1 MKRSDTTDD
10 ALAPTTMTLVVRNML
25 AGLLLRVSQML
36 TRIDSL
42 ELTRV
47 NAINEDLRSL
57 SLLVVDL
64 KERESRLQSQ
74 IASVRRRMGKRGC
87 RRG

>member
-1 MKRSDTTDD
+1 MERNDTADD
-10 ALAPTTMTLVVRNML
+10 ALAPTTVTLALRNML

-36 TRIDSL
+36 KRIDSL
-42 ELTRV
+42 ELIRV

-64 KERESRLQSQ
+64 RERESRLQSQ
-74 IASVRRRMGKRGC
+74 IASVRRRIEKRGC

>member
-1 MKRSDTTDD
+1 
-10 ALAPTTMTLVVRNML
+10 MTLALRNML

-42 ELTRV
+42 DLTRV

>member
-1 MKRSDTTDD
+1 MERNDTADD
-10 ALAPTTMTLVVRNML
+10 ALAPTTVTLALRNML

-36 TRIDSL
+36 KRIDSL
-42 ELTRV
+42 ELIRV

-64 KERESRLQSQ
+64 REREPRLQSQ
-74 IASVRRRMGKRGC
+74 IASVRRRIEKRGC